1 MIPPDAYQSRPGV
14 EDLSGRL
21 FRPAVVFLQ
30 VGKVCSDVTAVHDFD
45 IAVVE
50 QWATQVPVVMGPT
63 VGRVV
68 RQLPDSIRGQALVV
82 CHLVRSVRQ
91 TVRNAKNSD
100 ICIQVVK
107 IQ

>member
-1 MIPPDAYQSRPGV
+1 
-14 EDLSGRL
+14 
-21 FRPAVVFLQ
+21 
-30 VGKVCSDVTAVHDFD
+30 
-45 IAVVE
+45 
-50 QWATQVPVVMGPT
+50 MGPT

-100 ICIQVVK
+100 IRIQVVE